1 MPDGVRAAAGEIAT
15 VEVKEPEGAVSQ
27 APARSGAWRHLLL
40 FVTRKPLGAIG
51 GIVLGAF
58 MVIAVLAPALATHD
72 PDLNDRRA
80 RIKAPSAEHWF
91 GSDNFGR
98 DIYSRVVYG
107 ARISMYVGILATLL
121 GTLSGAVAGLI
132 SGFFGGRTDQ
142 IVQRIGDVMFTIPP
156 LVLAMAIVTM
166 LGPSLLN
173 VTIAIAIPRIP
184 NTNRV
189 IRSAVLAIKE
199 SLYVEA
205 SRAIGST
212 NTHIMLRHLLPN
224 ITAPYIVVATASL
237 GGAILVEASLSFLGL
252 GVPPPAPSWGRMLS
266 LEGMRY
272 FETAPWMAFF
282 PGIFI
287 SAAVFGANLFGDA
300 LRDVLDPKLRGR

>member
-1 MPDGVRAAAGEIAT
+1 MEADVQVLEL
-15 VEVKEPEGAVSQ
+15 
-27 APARSGAWRHLLL
+27 PALPRQRPTPWWRPLWL
-40 FVTRKPLGAIG
+40 FIKRKPLGAIG
-51 GIVLGAF
+51 AGLLAIFVVMA
-58 MVIAVLAPALATHD
+58 ILAPALATYD
-72 PDLNDRRA
+72 PDLNNYRA
-80 RIKAPSAEHWF
+80 RVKPPSVQHWF
-91 GSDNFGR
+91 GTDNFGR
-98 DIYSRVVYG
+98 DMYSRVVYG
-107 ARISMYVGILATLL
+107 ARISIYVGVLSTLIGTAL
-121 GTLSGAVAGLI
+121 GAFAGLL
-132 SGFFGGRTDQ
+132 SGFFGGRIDQ
-142 IVQRIGDVMFTIPP
+142 LLQRLADVMFTIPP

-173 VTIAIAIPRIP
+173 VVIAIAIPRLP

-189 IRSAVLAIKE
+189 IRAAVLSARE

-205 SRAIGST
+205 SRALGCS
-212 NTHIMLRHLLPN
+212 NWRMMLRHLLPN
-224 ITAPYIVVATASL
+224 VTAPIIVVATAGL

-252 GVPPPAPSWGRMLS
+252 GVPPPAPSWGRLLS

-272 FETAPWMAFF
+272 FETAPWMAIF

>member
-1 MPDGVRAAAGEIAT
+1 MREVGAVRMT
-15 VEVKEPEGAVSQ
+15 KVDVKEPD
-27 APARSGAWRHLLL
+27 APAGPRQFGRGLWRGLGL
-40 FVTRKPLGAIG
+40 FGRRKPLGAMG
-51 GIVLGAF
+51 AVVLFAF
-58 MVIAVLAPALATHD
+58 VAMAILAPVLATHD
-72 PDLNDRRA
+72 PDLNDHRT
-80 RIKAPSAEHWF
+80 RIKPPSAQHWF
-91 GSDNFGR
+91 GTDNFGR
-98 DIYSRVVYG
+98 EIYSRVVYG
-107 ARISMYVGILATLL
+107 ARISIYVGVLATLL
-121 GTLSGAVAGLI
+121 GTLTGALAGGC
-132 SGFFGGRTDQ
+132 SGFFGGRIDQ
-142 IVQRIGDVMFTIPP
+142 AVQRIADIMFTIPP

-199 SLYVEA
+199 SVYVEA
-205 SRAIGST
+205 SRALGST
-212 NTHIMLRHLLPN
+212 DTLIMLRHLLPN

-252 GVPPPAPSWGRMLS
+252 GVPPPVPSWGRMLS

-272 FETAPWMAFF
+272 FETAPWMAFA
-282 PGIFI
+282 PGVFI

-300 LRDVLDPKLRGR
+300 LRDVLDPKLRGG

>member
-1 MPDGVRAAAGEIAT
+1 MPERAM
-15 VEVKEPEGAVSQ
+15 GAVQVAS
-27 APARSGAWRHLLL
+27 AGVNESDASSLHPSARWSVWQHLGH
-40 FVTRKPLGAIG
+40 FVTRKPLGAW
-51 GIVLGAF
+51 GA
-58 MVIAVLAPALATHD
+58 VILFLFIAVGVLAPVLATHD
-72 PDLNDRRA
+72 PDLNDSHT
-80 RIKAPSAEHWF
+80 RIKAPSMQNWF
-91 GSDNFGR
+91 GTDNFGR

-107 ARISMYVGILATLL
+107 ARISMHVGILSTLL
-121 GTLSGAVAGLI
+121 GTLVGALAGLI

-142 IVQRIGDVMFTIPP
+142 IIQRFADVMFTIPP

-166 LGPSLLN
+166 LGPSLMN
-173 VTIAIAIPRIP
+173 VTIAIAIPRMP

-189 IRSAVLAIKE
+189 IRSAVLSIKE
-199 SLYVEA
+199 MVFVEA
-205 SRAIGST
+205 SRAIGGTSW
-212 NTHIMLRHLLPN
+212 HIMIRHLIPN

-272 FETAPWMAFF
+272 FETAPWMAMF

-287 SAAVFGANLFGDA
+287 SAAVYGANLFGDA